1 MEALRELM
9 AAVVAAIVR
18 AFVPALVKEVKD
30 GMADTCEDSRPDAAL
45 TERLQDRIRQ
55 AWNKTESPG
64 TPPAGIR
71 PGRFGSGGPRAK
83 SPGRAALGM
92 AACLF
97 LSGCGV
103 KTVYVPDGTPVRI
116 REAIKAVKVWVM
128 DADGKPK
135 ASVMDIP
142 AGWYALS
149 DPGTA
154 R

>member
-1 MEALRELM
+1 VRHRDGRVGVDIFKEFILAL
-9 AAVVAAIVR
+9 VSAIVK
-18 AFVPALVKEVKD
+18 AFAPALVKEVRD
-30 GMADTCEDSRPDAAL
+30 GLADTCEDSRPDPAL
-45 TERLQDRIRQ
+45 QNRLQDHIRHT
-55 AWNKTESPG
+55 W
-64 TPPAGIR
+64 
-71 PGRFGSGGPRAK
+71 GG
-83 SPGRAALGM
+83 AALGL
-92 AACLF
+92 AVCLF